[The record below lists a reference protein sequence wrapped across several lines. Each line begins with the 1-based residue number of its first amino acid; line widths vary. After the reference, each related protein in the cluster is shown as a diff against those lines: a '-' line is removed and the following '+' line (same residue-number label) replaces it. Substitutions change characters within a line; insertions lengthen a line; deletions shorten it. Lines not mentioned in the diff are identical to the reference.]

1 MIDRRNLLRAALA
14 AGALPGVLRTA
25 HAQIG
30 ARVSTIVVSFP
41 AGGISDIFA
50 RAIAPAMGK
59 RLDRTFVVDNA
70 VGATGSIAADKVLA
84 GEPQGNLL
92 LMGSPT
98 EAVLAPATLKAVK
111 YKAEDFRLLG
121 LVSQEPM
128 ALYVR
133 GNLPVSTVDELIAHA
148 RRQPTPMT
156 YASAGIGSLY
166 HVAGE
171 DFRMASGLDL
181 LHVPY
186 RGGTPLLQDLMGG
199 VVDMVLLPT
208 VGHLVKLCES
218 GRMKAIAVTGAA
230 RSPLFPKVQTFAQSK
245 SLPAFTTQSVWV
257 GPMVAATTPA
267 PVVAQLHQA
276 LYDALA
282 LPEVRQ
288 AIESAGGPVPAPMTL
303 EQAATFYQ
311 TETARLRAAVKAAR
325 IEPT

>member
-1 MIDRRNLLRAALA
+1 MTERRVFLRLALA
-14 AGALPGVLRTA
+14 AGALPGVMHAA
-25 HAQIG
+25 HAQLG
-30 ARVSTIVVSFP
+30 ASTSTIVVSFP

-50 RAIAPAMGK
+50 RAIAPAMG
-59 RLDRTFVVDNA
+59 RSLNRTFVVENA

-84 GEPQGNLL
+84 GQPLGNFL

-133 GNLPVSTVDELIAHA
+133 GNLAVSNVDELLAYA
-148 RRQPTPMT
+148 KRQQKPMT

-171 DFRMASGLDL
+171 DFRLASGLDL

-208 VGHLVKLCES
+208 VGHLVKLSES
-218 GRMKAIAVTGAA
+218 GKMKAIAVTGAK
-230 RSPLFPKVQTFAQSK
+230 RSPLFPQVQTFAESR
-245 SLPAFTTQSVWV
+245 SLPTFTTQSVWV
-257 GPMVAATTPA
+257 GPMVTASTPA
-267 PVVAQLHQA
+267 PVVAQLHKA

-288 AIESAGGPVPAPMTL
+288 AIEASGGPVPAPMTL
-303 EQAATFYQ
+303 EQAAAFYQ